1 MEPQDWLQNAL
12 DELLSL
18 APVAEDDPNDA
29 WRAVVLMARLLAS
42 PSGPTPPAEVL
53 RRLPALLAR
62 AGLPEP
68 EPLLQRLS
76 EELKAE
82 DDPAGP
88 LLDVLLDIDD
98 SLGVLSLH
106 GDSVSTQA
114 LSRRAA
120 ELVARFAS
128 RVVPLMGF
136 AALRRATVRPGSEA
150 AGLWDAVA
158 HAPAVLPMEE
168 LQDRSRKDQER
179 APPARRRRVRVLT
192 LPREAA
198 RPHALTGAE
207 PLAFTSPDGETRAWL
222 YEEDGRLRLELHGAP
237 QPPTN
242 ARLAV
247 LRREDQA
254 ERAATELPLEIS
266 GRTAYADLGPTAGQ
280 GNLLFALL
288 AQAGLPLEE
297 ADLHLVVTHD
307 G

>member
-1 MEPQDWLQNAL
+1 MESQDWLQKVL
-12 DELLSL
+12 DELVNL
-18 APVAEDDPNDA
+18 APVAEEDPNDA
-29 WRAVVLMARLLAS
+29 WRAVVLISRLLGS

-53 RRLPALLAR
+53 LRLPALLAQ

-76 EELKAE
+76 EELEAE

-98 SLGVLSLH
+98 SLGALTLH
-106 GDSVSTQA
+106 GDSASAQA
-114 LSRRAA
+114 LSWRAA

-128 RVVPLMGF
+128 RVVPLKGF
-136 AALRRATVRPGSEA
+136 AVLRRATVRPGSEA

-158 HAPAVLPMEE
+158 HAHAVLPTEDLEE
-168 LQDRSRKDQER
+168 HSHEDQER
-179 APPARRRRVRVLT
+179 APTVRRRRVRI
-192 LPREAA
+192 LPLPQESA
-198 RPHALTGAE
+198 RPHAWTGAA
-207 PLAFTSPDGETRAWL
+207 PLALTSPDGATRAWL
-222 YEEDGRLRLELHGAP
+222 YEEGGRLRLELHGTP
-237 QPPTN
+237 QPPTS

-247 LRREDQA
+247 LRREDQG
-254 ERAATELPLEIS
+254 ERAATDLPLEIS
-266 GRTAYADLGPTAGQ
+266 GRTAYADLGPAAGQ